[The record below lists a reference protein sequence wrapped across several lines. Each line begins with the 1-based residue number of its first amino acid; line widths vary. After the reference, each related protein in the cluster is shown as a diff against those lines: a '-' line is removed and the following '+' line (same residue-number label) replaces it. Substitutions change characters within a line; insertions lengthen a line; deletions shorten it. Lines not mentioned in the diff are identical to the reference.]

1 MGKFIKK
8 ALLFLAPLLVLVLCY
23 VITDPYQTIFDR
35 DVYLFDYIM
44 LSRGGVSAKVYLK
57 NKDKYKYDSFIFGSS
72 RSTAHTAAEWSKYL
86 GKDNVPFS
94 FGAWNENIEGIYR
107 RLRLIDSLGSPIKNA
122 FILIDVDRT
131 FTKSD
136 TDRAGD
142 FADDHYLIS
151 GESKFRYYVSG
162 FISYLENPKLILTS
176 IDYKLFHKQRAYME
190 GFVNMKK
197 GDLDPVNNDW
207 LPNSEKNIL
216 RDSATYYKAAE
227 GKFYKRPTVQTY
239 AKKQITPKKVGY
251 LYKIAAILQKHH
263 TNYKV
268 VIAPLYDQ
276 VKLNPADLAI
286 LYQVFGK
293 QHVYDYA
300 GINAI
305 TNNPFNYGNDVVHY
319 RKKVGN
325 LIFKEIYR

>member
-8 ALLFLAPLLVLVLCY
+8 AFLFLAPLLLLTLCY

-35 DVYLFDYIM
+35 NVYLFDYIM

-94 FGAWNENIEGIYR
+94 FGAWNESIEGIYR
-107 RLRLIDSLGSPIKNA
+107 RLRLIDSLKSPIRNA
-122 FILIDVDRT
+122 FILIDADLT

-136 TDRAGD
+136 TDRTGD

-151 GESKFRYYVSG
+151 GESRFRYYVSG
-162 FISYLENPKLILTS
+162 FMNYIENPRLIITS
-176 IDYKLFHKQRAYME
+176 IDYKLFHKQRGYMDN
-190 GFVNMKK
+190 FVDMKK
-197 GDLDPVNNDW
+197 GDLDPVTNDW
-207 LPNSEKNIL
+207 FPNSEKNIL
-216 RDSATYYKAAE
+216 RDSVAYYKAAE
-227 GKFYKRPTVQTY
+227 GKFYKRPAEQTY
-239 AKKQITPKKVGY
+239 AKTQITRKKTNY
-251 LYKIAAILQKHH
+251 LYKIAIILQKHH
-263 TNYKV
+263 TNYKI

-286 LYQVFGK
+286 LWRVFGR
-293 QHVYDYA
+293 QRVYDYS

-305 TNNPFNYGNDVVHY
+305 TNNRFNYGSDVVHY
-319 RKKVGN
+319 RKKAGN
-325 LIFKEIYR
+325 LMFKEIYR